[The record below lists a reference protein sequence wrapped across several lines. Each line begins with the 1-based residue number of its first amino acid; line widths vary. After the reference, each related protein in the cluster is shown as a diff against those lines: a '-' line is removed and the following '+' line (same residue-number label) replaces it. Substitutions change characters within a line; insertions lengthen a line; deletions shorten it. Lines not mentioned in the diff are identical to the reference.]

1 MTPLIYHNPKCSTSR
16 NALAIMIAS
25 GEPPKVIEYLKN
37 PPNRDEL
44 VQLLTAIDM
53 TPRALL
59 RNKEPLYQELGL
71 DNPALTDDE
80 IVDAV
85 IAHPRLMNRP
95 IVVTDKGAALCRPL
109 ARVFTLLANP
119 VSQFTKEN
127 GEVIYHDLHEL

>member
-1 MTPLIYHNPKCSTSR
+1 MTSLIYHNPKCSTSR
-16 NALAIMIAS
+16 NALAIMTAS

-37 PPNRDEL
+37 PPTRDEL
-44 VQLLTAIDM
+44 VQLLTAMDI

-59 RNKEPLYQELGL
+59 RNKEPIYQELGL
-71 DNPALTDDE
+71 DDPALTDDE
-80 IVDAV
+80 IVDAL

-109 ARVFTLLANP
+109 ERVFTLLANP

-127 GEVIYHDLHEL
+127 GEVIYHDLHGL